1 MGLSDFVGTGDR
13 QDMTKR
19 FVPLALAAIVL
30 IGLAGCSDF
39 RRAIGDEKSTPDE
52 FQVVVRPP
60 LSLPPGFA
68 EKPEDILAA
77 SKATAT
83 DAKTSASTLLGVAET
98 SGSGFENL
106 FDFSRVPNDIRSK
119 IDEETYGVQLE
130 KRLPL
135 QTLFGGLPEVGPVL
149 DKMAEDTRLRQA
161 RETGQ
166 SPTAAGTM
174 AIDPA
179 DKTPVTIK

>member
-1 MGLSDFVGTGDR
+1 MS
-13 QDMTKR
+13 KR
-19 FVPLALAAIVL
+19 FAPMVFVVTLL
-30 IGLAGCSDF
+30 IFLAGCSDF

-77 SKATAT
+77 SKKVAT
-83 DAKTSASTLLGVAET
+83 DAKSSAAELLGFT
-98 SGSGFENL
+98 QRSGTGVDMTKFDAL
-106 FDFSRVPNDIRSK
+106 FDFSGVPDDIRSK
-119 IDEETYGVQLE
+119 IDEETFGVQLE

-135 QTLFGGLPEVGPVL
+135 QTLFGGLPEVGPML
-149 DKMAEDTRLRQA
+149 DKMAEDVRLRQA
-161 RETGQ
+161 REAGQ
-166 SPTAAGTM
+166 SPTAAGTI

>member
-1 MGLSDFVGTGDR
+1 MS
-13 QDMTKR
+13 KR
-19 FVPLALAAIVL
+19 FAPMVFGATLL
-30 IGLAGCSDF
+30 IIIAGCSDF

-77 SKATAT
+77 SEPVTT
-83 DAKTSASTLLGVAET
+83 DAKSSAAQLLGFT
-98 SGSGFENL
+98 QRSGTGVDMTKFDSL
-106 FDFSRVPNDIRSK
+106 FDFSGVPDDIRRK

-135 QTLFGGLPEVGPVL
+135 QTLFGGLPEVGPML
-149 DKMAEDTRLRQA
+149 DKMAEDVRLRQA
-161 RETGQ
+161 RKTGQ
-166 SPTAAGTM
+166 SPTVTGTM
-174 AIDPA
+174 AIDPV

>member
-1 MGLSDFVGTGDR
+1 M
-13 QDMTKR
+13 
-19 FVPLALAAIVL
+19 
-30 IGLAGCSDF
+30 
-39 RRAIGDEKSTPDE
+39 
-52 FQVVVRPP
+52 RPP

-77 SKATAT
+77 SKAIPT
-83 DAKTSASTLLGVAET
+83 DAKSSAAKLLGFT
-98 SGSGFENL
+98 QRSGTGVDMTKFDAL
-106 FDFSRVPNDIRSK
+106 FDFSAVPDDIRSK

-135 QTLFGGLPEVGPVL
+135 QTLFGGLPEVGPML
-149 DKMAEDTRLRQA
+149 DKMAEDVRLRQA
-161 RETGQ
+161 REAGQ
-166 SPTAAGTM
+166 SPTAAGTI

>member
-1 MGLSDFVGTGDR
+1 MS
-13 QDMTKR
+13 KR
-19 FVPLALAAIVL
+19 FVPMAFAATLL

-60 LSLPPGFA
+60 LSLPPRFA

-77 SKATAT
+77 SKPVTT
-83 DAKTSASTLLGVAET
+83 DAKSAAAELLGFT
-98 SGSGFENL
+98 QRSGTGVDMTKFDSL
-106 FDFSRVPNDIRSK
+106 FDFSGVPDNIRSK

-135 QTLFGGLPEVGPVL
+135 QSLFGGLPEVGPML
-149 DKMAEDTRLRQA
+149 DKMAEDARLRQA
-161 RETGQ
+161 RDTGQ
-166 SPTAAGTM
+166 SPTAAGTI

-179 DKTPVTIK
+179 NKTPVTIK

>member
-1 MGLSDFVGTGDR
+1 MS
-13 QDMTKR
+13 KR
-19 FVPLALAAIVL
+19 FAPMVFGATLLVI
-30 IGLAGCSDF
+30 IAGCSDF

-68 EKPEDILAA
+68 EKPDDILAA
-77 SKATAT
+77 SKAVTT
-83 DAKTSASTLLGVAET
+83 DAKSSAAELLGFT
-98 SGSGFENL
+98 QLSGTGVDMTKFDSL
-106 FDFSRVPNDIRSK
+106 FDFSGVPGDIRSK

-135 QTLFGGLPEVGPVL
+135 QTLFGGLPEVGPML
-149 DKMAEDTRLRQA
+149 DKMAEDVRLRQA
-161 RETGQ
+161 RKTGQ
-166 SPTAAGTM
+166 SPTVTGTM
-174 AIDPA
+174 AIDPV

>member
-1 MGLSDFVGTGDR
+1 MSKQFVLIA
-13 QDMTKR
+13 
-19 FVPLALAAIVL
+19 FAATLL

-60 LSLPPGFA
+60 LSLPPRFA

-77 SKATAT
+77 SKPVTN
-83 DAKTSASTLLGVAET
+83 DAKSSAAELLGFT
-98 SGSGFENL
+98 QRSGTGIDMTKFDSL
-106 FDFSRVPNDIRSK
+106 FDFSGVPDDIRNK

-135 QTLFGGLPEVGPVL
+135 QSLFGGLPEVGPML
-149 DKMAEDTRLRQA
+149 DKMAEDLRLRRA
-161 RETGQ
+161 RKTGQ
-166 SPTAAGTM
+166 SPTAAGTI
-174 AIDPA
+174 AIDPV

>member
-1 MGLSDFVGTGDR
+1 
-13 QDMTKR
+13 MTK
-19 FVPLALAAIVL
+19 F
-30 IGLAGCSDF
+30 
-39 RRAIGDEKSTPDE
+39 
-52 FQVVVRPP
+52 
-60 LSLPPGFA
+60 
-68 EKPEDILAA
+68 
-77 SKATAT
+77 
-83 DAKTSASTLLGVAET
+83 DA
-98 SGSGFENL
+98 L
-106 FDFSRVPNDIRSK
+106 FDFSGVPDDIRSK

-149 DKMAEDTRLRQA
+149 DKMAEDARLRQA